1 MGMNQIITLGQFD
14 ALVGWNEKKTVRNF
28 VNMYKLWFNY
38 GSPVYRVWRIFYN
51 TITGRYQER
60 ESFYTSRYD
69 TMVKN

>member
-1 MGMNQIITLGQFD
+1 MGMNQIITLGQFN
-14 ALVGWNEKKTVRNF
+14 AFVGWNEKKTVRNF